1 MKHFK
6 LKWREEMKGIGPKC
20 LVKKTSN
27 QAVMGELT
35 YWLAFRRR
43 FGKKSNDITRDTY
56 SIQDNQFFF

>member
-1 MKHFK
+1 
-6 LKWREEMKGIGPKC
+6 MKGIGPKC

-35 YWLAFRRR
+35 SWLAFRRR

-56 SIQDNQFFF
+56 SIQDNQIFF